1 MNASLNE
8 LWKTINIKFDALNK
22 RERWLVFA
30 ASAFVVYSLIN
41 ALFVSPALTKKKI
54 LSSEIITDQAQVQA
68 LQQQINEMNNK
79 TIIDPDAQNKQRIA
93 ELQANINLLDTKLE
107 GMQSTL
113 ISPDKMPGLLR
124 SLLRKNGKLKL
135 VELKTMP
142 TAGLLASTKT
152 QNNSASARPQ
162 STDAASSAIVNET
175 LEDIAFK
182 HGVEITVEG
191 RYLDL
196 LDYVSELENTSWHIL
211 WSKAALRTEHPPISQ
226 LKLTVYTLSLDKTWL
241 SI

>member
-8 LWKTINIKFDALNK
+8 LWKTINIKFDSLNK

-41 ALFVSPALTKKKI
+41 ALFLSPALAKKKI

-68 LQQQINEMNNK
+68 LQQQVNEMNSQA
-79 TIIDPDAQNKQRIA
+79 IIDPDAQNKQRIA
-93 ELQANINLLDTKLE
+93 ELQANIKLLDTKLE

-113 ISPDKMPGLLR
+113 ISPNKMPELLR

-142 TAGLLASTKT
+142 TSGLLASTKT
-152 QNNSASARPQ
+152 QNNSASPPPQ
-162 STDAASSAIVNET
+162 SPDAASAIVNET

-196 LDYVSELENTSWHIL
+196 LDYVTELENTSWHIL

>member
-1 MNASLNE
+1 MNSSLIA
-8 LWKTINIKFDALNK
+8 LWQKINIKFDALNK

-30 ASAFVVYSLIN
+30 ACVFVVYSLIN
-41 ALFVSPALTKKKI
+41 ALFLSPVLAKKKI
-54 LSSEIITDQAQVQA
+54 LSGEISTDQTQIQV
-68 LQQQINEMNNK
+68 LQQQIAEMNSQA
-79 TIIDPDAQNKQRIA
+79 IIDPDAQNKQRIA
-93 ELQANINLLDTKLE
+93 ELQANIKLLDTRLE

-113 ISPDKMPGLLR
+113 ISPDKMPELLR
-124 SLLRKNGKLKL
+124 SLLKKNGKLKL

-142 TAGLLASTKT
+142 VSGLLATNEP
-152 QNNSASARPQ
+152 QNNST
-162 STDAASSAIVNET
+162 STQPKSPEASSAIVNKT

-196 LDYVSELENTSWHIL
+196 LNYVSELENTSWNIL
-211 WSKAALRTEHPPISQ
+211 WSKASLRTEHPPLSQ
-226 LKLTVYTLSLDKTWL
+226 LKLTVYTLSLDQTWL